1 MLVCNSWHYI
11 TCRQQSNS
19 CGIVKVLFHMGEQSV
34 ELHSWGK
41 GFLVATLRQLV
52 QDAWQR
58 PPYKP
63 SQEKIIYNTT
73 SGPTR
78 EGVFQSRL
86 KTFSL
91 GHK

>member
-41 GFLVATLRQLV
+41 GVLVASWRQLV

-58 PPYKP
+58 PPHKP
-63 SQEKIIYNTT
+63 SQDLFCHTS
-73 SGPTR
+73 SGPAA
-78 EGVFQSRL
+78 EGAPQNPL
-86 KTFSL
+86 KIFSL
-91 GHK
+91 EHK

>member
-41 GFLVATLRQLV
+41 GFWWERGDSWSKMHGRDHPTSQVENYSATHPLQKVHL
-52 QDAWQR
+52 
-58 PPYKP
+58 
-63 SQEKIIYNTT
+63 KIH
-73 SGPTR
+73 P
-78 EGVFQSRL
+78 Q
-86 KTFSL
+86 KFSL
-91 GHK
+91 EHK